1 MSYNVKETVE
11 SVLRSCDIS
20 LEYVKSINGQA
31 GQPEVRKSD
40 RPIKWDKSFY
50 NFYGIPNPYSEKMQ
64 RKPEE
69 TLRFG
74 SVYYFFELLSL

>member
-20 LEYVKSINGQA
+20 LEYVKSINVQDR
-31 GQPEVRKSD
+31 QREVLKSD

-50 NFYGIPNPYSEKMQ
+50 SFYGIPYPYSKKMH

-74 SVYYFFELLSL
+74 HVFVCLFFLDK